1 MKTLKEILINAGIK
15 ESEIDNYCSD
25 LYVKVT
31 DISKKVI
38 NSYEYKQ
45 QVTTFTDNI
54 EHKLWYDI
62 PFGYTNEDY
71 FIKHEYN
78 SFYKIFK
85 LPVSFDIFKKDLL
98 KYFTL
103 EDNKKI
109 LTKLEKVIANREKEI
124 LNNYDSM
131 EMEGTTILNIYSK
144 DNEHGFGID
153 ARISEGTFGEIV
165 C

>member
-15 ESEIDNYCSD
+15 ESEIDNHCSD

-31 DISKKVI
+31 EISKKVI
-38 NSYEYKQ
+38 DSYEYKQ
-45 QVTTFTDNI
+45 NVTTFTDEI
-54 EHKLWYDI
+54 EHKLWYDVAFAY
-62 PFGYTNEDY
+62 PEYY
-71 FIKHEYN
+71 FLEKEN
-78 SFYKIFK
+78 LTVPYK
-85 LPVSFDIFKKDLL
+85 FKKDLL
-98 KYFTL
+98 EQFSL
-103 EDNKKI
+103 ENSKKI

-153 ARISEGTFGEIV
+153 ARMNEKTFGEIV